1 MHILYWMFVRSWKSD
16 VAFVYIAIFVFSVVA
31 SKVENTSWKD
41 FLFGSK
47 WKMPSVPPSAR
58 DSRFPIG
65 PAQCTAP
72 SGEVGNCLPNK
83 DCAIRGGIPAG
94 QCGGGYG
101 ICCVFLQTCG
111 GMIRENNTYFV
122 NPNHPDTYDGTGS
135 CQVTVHKV
143 HPDICQYRL
152 DLEMFSIAPPEAA
165 NHLCNQD
172 QLLISGSSP
181 VPNICGT
188 SSGDH
193 MYIDAGLGQS
203 NPIVIS
209 VITSNT
215 FPRIWRI
222 RVSQIHCGSI
232 SQADQGCLQ
241 YYTGISGR
249 VRSFNFNTA
258 SGRQLSNQD
267 YSICIRTERNFCGIQ
282 YNACPDL
289 ENNRSR
295 SFTISGNT
303 NNPVGTMVGGGTQV
317 TQNTCIQDWL
327 LIGCMRSADRIP
339 PLSACEDR
347 VCGGTFSA
355 EVGMVQKTVQTSVR
369 PFRLYFHTDGIEAP
383 TDIDNRGFCLD
394 YVQQPCTNGF

>member
-1 MHILYWMFVRSWKSD
+1 MNILQQVIKSD
-16 VAFVYIAIFVFSVVA
+16 KMLIWIVLIITVVA

-41 FLFGSK
+41 FLFGTK
-47 WKMPSVPPSAR
+47 WKMPSSGPPSVR
-58 DSRFPIG
+58 DSRFLPIFSVVPIG
-65 PAQCTAP
+65 PSQCTAP

-83 DCAIRGGIPAG
+83 DCVLRGGIPAG
-94 QCGGGYG
+94 PCGGGYG

-111 GMIRENNTYFV
+111 GIIRENNTYFV
-122 NPNHPDTYDGTGS
+122 NPNHPDIYDGTGS

-143 HPDICQYRL
+143 HPDICQFRL
-152 DLEMFSIAPPEAA
+152 DLEMFSIAPPEPV

-181 VPNICGT
+181 VPTICGT

-222 RVSQIHCGSI
+222 RVAQIHCGSI
-232 SQADQGCLQ
+232 SRADQGCLQ

-249 VRSFNFNTA
+249 VRSFNFNTV

-295 SFTISGNT
+295 SFTISGNS

-317 TQNTCIQDWL
+317 TQNACINDWL

-339 PLSACEDR
+339 PLSACEDP
-347 VCGGTFSA
+347 
-355 EVGMVQKTVQTSVR
+355 SVR